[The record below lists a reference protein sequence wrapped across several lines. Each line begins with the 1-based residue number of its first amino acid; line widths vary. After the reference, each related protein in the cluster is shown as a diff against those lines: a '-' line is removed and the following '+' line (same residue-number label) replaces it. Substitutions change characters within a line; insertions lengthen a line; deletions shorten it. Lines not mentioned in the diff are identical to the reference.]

1 MLERLPRLPPI
12 PRSEPGAFPE
22 QCAGSQALDS
32 AVLVGACPAV
42 LGYRGLHHGAGF
54 LLVLVEKIPVIRAR
68 CPGGRG
74 WTGTRDGCSRSG
86 EMAALAPL
94 DASSSGCWPVVAV
107 CLATAP
113 STRLG
118 SAHAADLHPLPAGG
132 HSRTFHPGRDLSRE
146 VSRMAQPL

>member
-12 PRSEPGAFPE
+12 PRSEPGAFHE
-22 QCAGSQALDS
+22 QFAGSQALDS
-32 AVLVGACPAV
+32 AVLVADCPAV
-42 LGYRGLHHGAGF
+42 LCYRGLHHGAGS
-54 LLVLVEKIPVIRAR
+54 LPVLVEKIPAIRAR
-68 CPGGRG
+68 YPGGRG
-74 WTGTRDGCSRSG
+74 WTGTRDGCFRSG

-132 HSRTFHPGRDLSRE
+132 HSRTFLPGRDLFPD
-146 VSRMAQPL
+146 VSPMPQRL